1 MPNKYDFRIDTY
13 FDVCGIPITQIAH
26 ADSTY
31 YLYTDINGKEE
42 LAFEIFNVYVDYD
55 SMITM
60 YKQNQQDIGRLFE
73 YILALIKEN
82 KQPELPENNADF
94 SISKT

>member
-1 MPNKYDFRIDTY
+1 MSNKENFRIDTY

-42 LAFEIFNVYVDYD
+42 VAFEIFNVYIDYD
-55 SMITM
+55 SGVSTF
-60 YKQNQQDIGRLFE
+60 KQNEQEIGQMTE
-73 YILALIKEN
+73 YIISLINED
-82 KQPELPENNADF
+82 KQSELPEINTDF

>member
-1 MPNKYDFRIDTY
+1 MSNKENFRIDTY

-42 LAFEIFNVYVDYD
+42 VAFEIFNVYIDYD
-55 SMITM
+55 SGISTF
-60 YKQNQQDIGRLFE
+60 KQNEQEIGQMIE
-73 YILALIKEN
+73 YIISLINED
-82 KQPELPENNADF
+82 KQSELPEINTDF